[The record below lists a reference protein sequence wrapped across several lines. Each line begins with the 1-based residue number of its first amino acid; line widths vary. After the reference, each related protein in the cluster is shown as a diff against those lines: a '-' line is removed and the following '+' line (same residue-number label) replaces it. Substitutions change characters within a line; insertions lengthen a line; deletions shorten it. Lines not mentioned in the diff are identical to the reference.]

1 MSTPKPD
8 SPSQS
13 IVPPPIAVPTEAEE
27 RAADL
32 EQEDAAA
39 RQVREERI
47 RQAAYARYEHRGSEP
62 GHAEE
67 DWLDAERRVDQ
78 GSVEDSQPAERSG
91 IHSG

>member
-13 IVPPPIAVPTEAEE
+13 IVPPPVADPTEAEE

-32 EQEDAAA
+32 EQNDAASREA
-39 RQVREERI
+39 REERI
-47 RQAAYARYEHRGSEP
+47 RQAAYARYVQRGSEP
-62 GHAEE
+62 GDAEE

-78 GSVEDSQPAERSG
+78 ETVEESQPAERSG
-91 IHSG
+91 FRSD

>member
-1 MSTPKPD
+1 MATPKPD

-32 EQEDAAA
+32 EQNDAASREA
-39 RQVREERI
+39 REERI
-47 RQAAYARYEHRGSEP
+47 RQAAYARYVQRGSEP
-62 GHAEE
+62 GDAEE

-78 GSVEDSQPAERSG
+78 ETVEESQPAERSG
-91 IHSG
+91 FRSD